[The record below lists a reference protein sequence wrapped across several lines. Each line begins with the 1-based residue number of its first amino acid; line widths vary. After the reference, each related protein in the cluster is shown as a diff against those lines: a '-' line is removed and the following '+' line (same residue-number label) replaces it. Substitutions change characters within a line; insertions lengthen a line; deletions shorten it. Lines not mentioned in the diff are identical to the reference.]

1 MGLGVKVKILYI
13 YIIRMSPPTPNCG
26 FRSVDFSGN
35 DPSGNSSADL
45 VYVFPVTEYRYYNQQ
60 GNDGNISGTIDLSY
74 NYNSTTN
81 YAVFTNIYY
90 GYSGSSGTY
99 DDNASS
105 GAMKTIVIYNK
116 TSTSFQYA
124 FSKTTGNN
132 TNIYIVFMVVYN
144 NNLDY
149 PASN

>member
-1 MGLGVKVKILYI
+1 
-13 YIIRMSPPTPNCG
+13 MSTPNCG

-45 VYVFPVTEYRYYNQQ
+45 VNVFPVTEYHYVQVT
-60 GNDGNISGTIDLSY
+60 GNGNINGTIDLSY

-90 GYSGSSGTY
+90 GYNGSGTTSTAEATSETLDSVIINDRNSSG
-99 DDNASS
+99 
-105 GAMKTIVIYNK
+105 
-116 TSTSFQYA
+116 FQYNIQNA
-124 FSKTTGNN
+124 NDWEVR
-132 TNIYIVFMVVYN
+132 IYIIFMVIYN

-149 PASN
+149 PNSY